1 MPTYTGISSEAFRH
15 PLDAQAEQALRSVP
29 GFDLIARRF
38 VEFLYER
45 PRYVYLMGNSV
56 EVGPRQYASIY
67 HLFRD
72 CVRDLDVFPEPV
84 LFVSQS
90 PVVNAYA
97 LGQERP
103 CMVLN
108 TSLLDLLDEA
118 ELRSVIAHEL
128 GHIKCGHTTL
138 TQMATWAVSLV
149 FGLSEMTFGL
159 SSLVSSGLV
168 MAFYEWLRKAELSA
182 DRAAL
187 LVVDEVKPV
196 MQSMMRLAGGS
207 SRYGRELSL
216 EEFER
221 QANRYQAL
229 DQDNLNQVY
238 KFFLY
243 NNLSQNTFQ
252 THPFAIER
260 VHHLREWAM
269 SAEFQQIRSGQYR
282 RAGTGAV
289 DVPVAAPSEVDR
301 LKQELETLQR
311 EIDAIRRSQSEDT
324 PPD

>member
-45 PRYVYLMGNSV
+45 PRHVYLMGNSV

-67 HLFRD
+67 HLFRG

-118 ELRSVIAHEL
+118 ELSSVIAHEL

-187 LVVDEVKPV
+187 LVMDDVKPV
-196 MQSMMRLAGGS
+196 MQSMMRLTGGS
-207 SRYGRELSL
+207 SRYADELSL
-216 EEFER
+216 EEFVR
-221 QANRYQAL
+221 QADRYQAL

-243 NNLSQNTFQ
+243 NNLSQSAFQ

-260 VHHLREWAM
+260 VHHLREWST
-269 SAEFQQIRSGQYR
+269 SAEFEQIRSGQYR
-282 RAGTGAV
+282 RTGAGAV
-289 DVPVAAPSEVDR
+289 EVPVAEPSEVDR
-301 LKQELETLQR
+301 LKQELETLQQ
-311 EIDAIRRSQSEDT
+311 EIDQIRRSQSGD
-324 PPD
+324 PPSS